1 MNFRKY
7 LVPIGIACLFIASY
21 NAWGWQ
27 GPLTVAGGLVMW
39 ALLHYTRL
47 MNVMQKANKS
57 PIGYVG
63 SAVMLN
69 AKLRPGVNLLHVVAM
84 TRSLGELLTPEGTD
98 PERFRWTDGSKSFV
112 EVELRNGRV
121 VKWELTRPTVT
132 DEVAAKDAIQ
142 QSSSANS
149 AAQS

>member
-7 LVPIGIACLFIASY
+7 LVPVGIACLFIASY

-27 GPLTVAGGLVMW
+27 GPITVLGGLVMW

-69 AKLRPGVNLLHVVAM
+69 AKLRPGVNLLHVMAL
-84 TRSLGELLTPEGTD
+84 TRSLGQLLSPEGQD
-98 PERFRWTDGSKSFV
+98 PERYRWTDGTKSFV
-112 EVELRNGRV
+112 DCEFVNGRLM
-121 VKWELTRPTVT
+121 KWELTRPQNA
-132 DEVAAKDAIQ
+132 EAASPEASSGPAASP
-142 QSSSANS
+142 QS
-149 AAQS
+149 

>member
-1 MNFRKY
+1 MNLRKF
-7 LVPIGIACLFIASY
+7 LIPIGIACLFIASF

-27 GPLTVAGGLVMW
+27 GPITVAGPLVMW
-39 ALLHYTRL
+39 GLLHYTRM

-84 TRSLGELLTPEGTD
+84 TRSLGELLTPEGQD
-98 PERFRWTDGSKSFV
+98 PERFRWTDGGKSFV
-112 EVELRNGRV
+112 EVEFVNGRV
-121 VKWELTRPTVT
+121 VKWELTRPQVT
-132 DEVAAKDAIQ
+132 EEDAPKEE
-142 QSSSANS
+142 S
-149 AAQS
+149 AAISSTQS

>member
-7 LVPIGIACLFIASY
+7 LIPIGIACLFIASY

-27 GPLTVAGGLVMW
+27 GPITVLGGLVMW

-69 AKLRPGVNLLHVVAM
+69 SKLRPGVNLLHVVAM

-98 PERFRWTDGSKSFV
+98 PERYRWTDGSKSFV
-112 EVELRNGRV
+112 EAEFVNGRL
-121 VKWELTRPTVT
+121 VKWELTRPQVT
-132 DEVAAKDAIQ
+132 EEDAPKEE
-142 QSSSANS
+142 S
-149 AAQS
+149 AAISSTQS

>member
-39 ALLHYTRL
+39 ALLHYTRM
-47 MNVMQKANKS
+47 MNVMQKANRS

-69 AKLRPGVNLLHVVAM
+69 AKLRPGVNLLHVMAL
-84 TRSLGELLTPEGTD
+84 TRSMGELLSPAGQD
-98 PERFRWTDGSKSFV
+98 PERYRWTDGSKSFV
-112 EVELRNGRV
+112 DVEFVNGRV
-121 VKWELTRPTVT
+121 AQWELQRPQVPTEEAPT
-132 DEVAAKDAIQ
+132 EK
-142 QSSSANS
+142 NS
-149 AAQS
+149 AS

>member
-7 LVPIGIACLFIASY
+7 LVPVGIACLFIASY

-27 GPLTVAGGLVMW
+27 GPITVLGGLVMW

-69 AKLRPGVNLLHVVAM
+69 AKLRPGVNLLHVMAL
-84 TRSLGELLTPEGTD
+84 TRSLGQLLSPEGQD
-98 PERFRWTDGSKSFV
+98 PERYRWTDGTKSFV
-112 EVELRNGRV
+112 DCEFVNGRLM
-121 VKWELTRPTVT
+121 KWELTRPHNA
-132 DEVAAKDAIQ
+132 EAASPEASSGTAAPT
-142 QSSSANS
+142 QS
-149 AAQS
+149 

>member
-7 LVPIGIACLFIASY
+7 LIPIGIACLFIASY

-27 GPLTVAGGLVMW
+27 GPITVAGGLVMW
-39 ALLHYTRL
+39 GLLHYTRL

-69 AKLRPGVNLLHVVAM
+69 AKLRPGVNLLHVLAM
-84 TRSLGELLTPEGTD
+84 TRSLGELQTPEGTD
-98 PERFRWTDGSKSFV
+98 PEIFRWTDGTQSFV
-112 EVELRNGRV
+112 TCEFVNGRLV
-121 VKWELTRPTVT
+121 RWELKRPETPV
-132 DEVAAKDAIQ
+132 EEAPAIEMEAN
-142 QSSSANS
+142 SSA
-149 AAQS
+149 QS

>member
-7 LVPIGIACLFIASY
+7 LIPIGIACLFIASY

-27 GPLTVAGGLVMW
+27 GPITVLGGLVMW

-84 TRSLGELLTPEGTD
+84 TRSLGELLTPEGQD
-98 PERFRWTDGSKSFV
+98 PERFRWTDGGKSFV
-112 EVELRNGRV
+112 EVEFVNGRV
-121 VKWELTRPTVT
+121 VKWELTRPQVT
-132 DEVAAKDAIQ
+132 EEDAPKEE
-142 QSSSANS
+142 S
-149 AAQS
+149 AAISSTQS

>member
-7 LVPIGIACLFIASY
+7 LIPVGIACLFIASY

-27 GPLTVAGGLVMW
+27 GPITVLGGLVMW

-98 PERFRWTDGSKSFV
+98 PERYRWTDGSKSFV
-112 EVELRNGRV
+112 VCEFVNGRL
-121 VKWELTRPTVT
+121 VKWELTRPQSTE
-132 DEVAAKDAIQ
+132 DEAQKDESA
-142 QSSSANS
+142 ANS
-149 AAQS
+149 STQS